1 MIPSFNTISIRE
13 MHPLQV
19 EGLMAVIYLTLDLA
33 SESSERATIF
43 KAEATCDELLRL
55 LGAQGIRV
63 EFEEGVET
71 SDDIS

>member
-1 MIPSFNTISIRE
+1 MIPSFNTVSIRE

-43 KAEATCDELLRL
+43 KAEAACDELLRL
-55 LGAQGIRV
+55 FGAQGIRV
-63 EFEEGVET
+63 EFEKN
-71 SDDIS
+71 SDGSN